1 MLSTSHVLSHP
12 HQSPVSRELS
22 HPILQ
27 VRKLRL
33 KEEVTFQ
40 FSWSHSQERKS
51 QPKCVTTGVFLH
63 SQLTGLLARSS
74 PLPTGPLSAPL
85 IPSA

>member
-33 KEEVTFQ
+33 NGAA
-40 FSWSHSQERKS
+40 QESARIKNLCPS
-51 QPKCVTTGVFLH
+51 CATSFL
-63 SQLTGLLARSS
+63 
-74 PLPTGPLSAPL
+74 LSVWDGQVKKG
-85 IPSA
+85 I